1 VYDSKV
7 YTEVYEIINIFP
19 SKERKKIPVKW
30 YQLIESKRDKDYE
43 FDARD
48 ENVILLPDTEKI
60 LSVIYTDY
68 LASEE
73 ERKII
78 KAKEESFVKKNY
90 NKEIQNEDVELKIE
104 TSKIMIKS
112 EERFLDKLFN
122 RIKYFLKF
130 KK

>member
-1 VYDSKV
+1 VYDGKV
-7 YTEVYEIINIFP
+7 YTEVYEIINML
-19 SKERKKIPVKW
+19 SEKEKAKIPEKW
-30 YQLIESKRDKDYE
+30 YQLIETKRDKDYK

-48 ENVILLPDTEKI
+48 EDITLLPDTEKI

-68 LASEE
+68 LVSEE

-112 EERFLDKLFN
+112 EERFLDKLFS

>member
-1 VYDSKV
+1 MYDSKV